1 MVFCV
6 IATIII
12 NRQKPG
18 RLDLN
23 RQSGVQQDLIL
34 RKVAVCDLAGQP
46 PKSEADRHSLMHTSH
61 KAQFLNAFVPFTI

>member
-23 RQSGVQQDLIL
+23 RQSDLIL